1 MFPLFQLILLQRLI
15 ETLSPL
21 GEGNRCRW
29 LRKTD
34 GRPRPCLDL
43 ALNDGRVAAR
53 ERNIV
58 LVGGA
63 SVSAVREHERDA
75 RVARTGVLP
84 LP

>member
-1 MFPLFQLILLQRLI
+1 MPLVWAAMA
-15 ETLSPL
+15 TP
-21 GEGNRCRW
+21 
-29 LRKTD
+29 D
-34 GRPRPCLDL
+34 GRRRPCLDL
-43 ALNDGRVAAR
+43 ALNDGCVAAR

-75 RVARTGVLP
+75 RVARSTGVLP

>member
-1 MFPLFQLILLQRLI
+1 MPLVWAAMATQDR
-15 ETLSPL
+15 
-21 GEGNRCRW
+21 RA
-29 LRKTD
+29 
-34 GRPRPCLDL
+34 PRPCLDL

-63 SVSAVREHERDA
+63 SVSAVREHERDRELPA
-75 RVARTGVLP
+75 RVLP